1 MKKVLLSLGLCVLLC
16 GCGNKLTCTAES
28 DGMKSKATFT
38 MKGDTLTSLKEE
50 YTFDSE
56 DDAKTFCSLMELGK
70 NTAKMDDLT
79 VKCSGK
85 KVSVSSKN
93 VKAYYDSDKKDVT
106 IDNIVVPAKYSTKEI
121 IPSILA
127 LEASLLTD

>member
-1 MKKVLLSLGLCVLLC
+1 MIIEGGVRMKKVLLSLGLCVLLC
-16 GCGNKLTCTAES
+16 GCGNKLECTAEA
-28 DGMKSKATFT
+28 DGMKSKAAFT

-93 VKAYYDSDKKDVT
+93 VKAYYDSDKKD
-106 IDNIVVPAKYSTKEI
+106 DI
-121 IPSILA
+121 IKK
-127 LEASLLTD
+127 LEESSFKCK

>member
-1 MKKVLLSLGLCVLLC
+1 MIIEGGVKMKKVLLSLGLCVLLC

-93 VKAYYDSDKKDVT
+93 VKAYYDSDKKDDV
-106 IDNIVVPAKYSTKEI
+106 IKK
-121 IPSILA
+121 
-127 LEASLLTD
+127 LEESSFKCK